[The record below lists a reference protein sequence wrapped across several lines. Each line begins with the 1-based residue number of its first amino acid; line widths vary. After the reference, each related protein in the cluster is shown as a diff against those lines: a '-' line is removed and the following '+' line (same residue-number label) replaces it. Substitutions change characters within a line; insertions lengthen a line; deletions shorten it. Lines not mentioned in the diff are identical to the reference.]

1 MNKFVI
7 VFLFLIPLQVRA
19 QEYGDSLS
27 HHQVGI
33 SASTLSGLG
42 GSYSYIF
49 NRDFRIKSTIFA
61 YYEDQGSGGYDWTGS
76 LGLELQFS
84 FESGPMTRF
93 YGIVGGYYYHYFNNF
108 QSYYYVRDS
117 LGTYTYLPDN
127 EAENDFAFGIGAGF
141 EVLLWKHLVLNLDA
155 IFQFTQ
161 TKVTYSSLNSY
172 PSLKRYL
179 GPGGGAGISYRF

>member
-1 MNKFVI
+1 MNKFFI
-7 VFLFLIPLQVRA
+7 PLLFLILLKAGA

-33 SASTLSGLG
+33 SVSTLSGLG

-49 NRDFRIKSTIFA
+49 NRDIRIKSTLFA
-61 YYEDQGSGGYDWTGS
+61 YYEDRGSGSYDWTGS

-84 FESGPMTRF
+84 FETGPMTRF
-93 YGIVGGYYYHYFNNF
+93 YGIVGGYYYHYFNNY
-108 QSYYYVRDS
+108 QSYYYLQHS
-117 LGTYTYLPDN
+117 LGTYSYSPNN
-127 EAENDFAFGIGAGF
+127 ETENDFAFGTGAGF

-155 IFQFTQ
+155 TFQFTQ
-161 TKVTYSSLNSY
+161 TKYTYSHSY
-172 PSLKRYL
+172 PTMKRYL